1 MKRVLLTFL
10 TIVGIAAS
18 LYAEKHFVMLDKVV
32 AVVGN
37 SSIMYSEIDQV
48 ARQLVE
54 ARRAEGYTS
63 DRDPKNEA
71 LEQLLMQKLLYNQAL
86 IDSIDVNTGD
96 IVQRVEMRVQ
106 QMSDEAGSVLELE
119 RKSHMP
125 IYHIRELIRRQMEEQ
140 AYATAMQQDV
150 ISKVKVVPGE
160 VETFY
165 KGTTKEDLPIIAEQY
180 VYAHI
185 TKYPKGMD
193 AAKRRTRER
202 LLDMRER
209 IVTGK
214 AQFATL
220 ARMYS
225 IDGAAIRGGELEP
238 TPLSGWVKP
247 FADAVEELKPGQV
260 SEVVETQFGL
270 HIVQLI
276 DKRGNLYHCRHIV
289 LRPTFT
295 TDEIVTPLLELDSLA
310 NLIRKDSLTFEVAAL
325 AHSDDKHSKQNGGI
339 VTNHDLLEHYS
350 AFDAKLT
357 ATKFLKEDFGIGGGK
372 SIDDYNAIRY
382 MNKGDISTAFRTTD
396 MNGNEMCKIIKLVD
410 IIPSHIASLDED
422 YLRLEQIALEDKQQ
436 KTLEK
441 WLNEKINAMYIYISP
456 EFRDGEFLNK
466 NWVKK
471 EQK

>member
-1 MKRVLLTFL
+1 MRKVFL
-10 TIVGIAAS
+10 TALTVVLVTAG
-18 LYAEKHFVMLDKVV
+18 LYAEKRFVMLDKVV
-32 AVVGN
+32 AVVGG
-37 SSIMYSEIDQV
+37 SSIMHSEVEQV
-48 ARQLVE
+48 AQQLVE

-86 IDSIDVNTGD
+86 IDSVEVNTAD
-96 IVQRVEMRVQ
+96 IVQRVESRIQ
-106 QMSDEAGSVLELE
+106 QMTDEAGSVVELE
-119 RKSHMP
+119 KKSHMP
-125 IYHIRELIRRQMEEQ
+125 IYHIRELVRRQMEEQ
-140 AYATAMQQDV
+140 TYAAMMQQDV
-150 ISKVKVVPGE
+150 IGKVKVVPGE
-160 VETFY
+160 VERYY
-165 KGTTKEDLPIIAEQY
+165 KNCDKEELPIIAEQY

-193 AAKRRTRER
+193 EAKRRTRER

-214 AQFATL
+214 AQFSTL

-225 IDGAAIRGGELEP
+225 VDGAAIRGGELEP
-238 TPLSGWVKP
+238 TTLQGWVKP

-270 HIVQLI
+270 HIIQMI

-295 TDEIVTPLLELDSLA
+295 TDEIVGPLLELDSIA
-310 NLIRKDSLTFEVAAL
+310 NLIRKDSLTFEAAAL
-325 AHSDDKHSKQNGGI
+325 QHSDDKHSKQNGGI

-382 MNKGDISTAFRTTD
+382 MKKGDVSAAFRTSD
-396 MNGNEMCKIIKLVD
+396 MNGNEMCKIVKLVD
-410 IIPSHIASLDED
+410 VIPSHKATLEDD
-422 YLRLEQIALEDKQQ
+422 YLRLEQIALEEKQHEVFQQWLGQ
-436 KTLEK
+436 KIE
-441 WLNEKINAMYIYISP
+441 AMYIYISP

-466 NWVKK
+466 SWVKK

>member
-1 MKRVLLTFL
+1 MKKVLLTAVAVL
-10 TIVGIAAS
+10 LAGAG
-18 LYAEKHFVMLDKVV
+18 LYANKRFVMLDKVV

-37 SSIMYSEIDQV
+37 SSVMYSEVEQ
-48 ARQLVE
+48 AAKQLVE

-71 LEQLLMQKLLYNQAL
+71 LEQLMMQKLLYNQAL
-86 IDSIDVNTGD
+86 IDSVDVNTGD
-96 IVQRVEMRVQ
+96 IVQRVEAQLQSMT
-106 QMSDEAGSVLELE
+106 DEAGSVVELE

-125 IYHIRELIRRQMEEQ
+125 VYHIRELIRRQVEEQ
-140 AYATAMQQDV
+140 TYAATMQNEIV
-150 ISKVKVVPGE
+150 SKVKVVPGE
-160 VETFY
+160 VERFY
-165 KGTTKEDLPIIAEQY
+165 NSTNKEELPIIAEQY

-185 TKYPKGMD
+185 TKYPKGME

-225 IDGAAIRGGELEP
+225 VDGAAIRGGELEP
-238 TPLSGWVKP
+238 TTLNGWVKP

-270 HIVQLI
+270 HIIQMI

-289 LRPTFT
+289 LRPTYT
-295 TDEIVTPLLELDSLA
+295 TEEIVAPLLELDSLA
-310 NLIRKDSLTFEVAAL
+310 ALIRKDSLAFEAAAL

-357 ATKFLKEDFGIGGGK
+357 ATRFLKEDFGVGGGK

-382 MNKGDISTAFRTTD
+382 MSKGDVSAAFRSSD
-396 MNGNEMCKIIKLVD
+396 MNGNELCKIVKLVD
-410 IIPSHIASLDED
+410 VIPAHTATLDED
-422 YLRLEQIALEDKQQ
+422 YLRLEQIALQEKQQ
-436 KTLEK
+436 KVFQQ
-441 WLNEKINAMYIYISP
+441 WLNSKIEAMYVYIAP
-456 EFRDGEFLNK
+456 EFRDGDFLNK

-471 EQK
+471 DK

>member
-1 MKRVLLTFL
+1 MKKVLLTAVAVL
-10 TIVGIAAS
+10 LAGAG
-18 LYAEKHFVMLDKVV
+18 LYANKRFVMLDKVV

-37 SSIMYSEIDQV
+37 SSVMYSEVEQ
-48 ARQLVE
+48 AAKQLVE

-63 DRDPKNEA
+63 DRDPKSEA
-71 LEQLLMQKLLYNQAL
+71 LEQLMMQKLLYNQAL
-86 IDSIDVNTGD
+86 IDSVEVNTGD
-96 IVQRVEMRVQ
+96 IVQRVEAQLQNMT
-106 QMSDEAGSVLELE
+106 DEAGSVVELE

-125 IYHIRELIRRQMEEQ
+125 VYHIRELIRRQVEEQ
-140 AYATAMQQDV
+140 TYAATMQNEIV
-150 ISKVKVVPGE
+150 SKVKVVPGE
-160 VETFY
+160 VERFY
-165 KGTTKEDLPIIAEQY
+165 NSTNKEELPIIAEQY

-185 TKYPKGMD
+185 TKYPKGMET
-193 AAKRRTRER
+193 AKRRTRER

-225 IDGAAIRGGELEP
+225 VDGAAIRGGELEP
-238 TPLSGWVKP
+238 TTLNGWVKP

-270 HIVQLI
+270 HIIQLI

-289 LRPTFT
+289 LRPTYT
-295 TDEIVTPLLELDSLA
+295 TDEIVAPLLELDSLA
-310 NLIRKDSLTFEVAAL
+310 ALIRKDSLTFEAVAL

-357 ATKFLKEDFGIGGGK
+357 ATRFLKEDFGVGGGK

-382 MNKGDISTAFRTTD
+382 MSKGDVSAAFRSSD
-396 MNGNEMCKIIKLVD
+396 MNGNELCKIVKLVD
-410 IIPSHIASLDED
+410 VIPAHTATLDED
-422 YLRLEQIALEDKQQ
+422 YLRLEQIALQEKQQ
-436 KTLEK
+436 KVFQQ
-441 WLNEKINAMYIYISP
+441 WLNTKIEAMYVYIAP
-456 EFRDGEFLNK
+456 EFRDGDFLNK

-471 EQK
+471 DK

>member
-310 NLIRKDSLTFEVAAL
+310 NLIRKDSLTFEAAAL

-456 EFRDGEFLNK
+456 EFRDGEFLNN

>member
-1 MKRVLLTFL
+1 MKKGFL
-10 TIVGIAAS
+10 TAIAVIMAATG
-18 LYAEKHFVMLDKVV
+18 LYAEKKFVMLDKVV

-37 SSIMYSEIDQV
+37 SSIMHSEVEQV
-48 ARQLVE
+48 AEQLVE

-86 IDSIDVNTGD
+86 IDSVEVSTAE

-106 QMSDEAGSVLELE
+106 QMTEEAGSVVELE
-119 RKSHMP
+119 RQSHMP
-125 IYHIRELIRRQMEEQ
+125 VYHIRELIRRQVEEQ
-140 AYATAMQQDV
+140 AYAGAMQQEV
-150 ISKVKVVPGE
+150 IGKVKVAPGE
-160 VETFY
+160 VEHFY
-165 KGTTKEDLPIIAEQY
+165 NSTDKSELPIIAEQY

-185 TKYPKGMD
+185 TKYPDGMEQ
-193 AAKRRTRER
+193 AKRRTRER

-225 IDGAAIRGGELEP
+225 VDGAAIRGGELEP
-238 TPLSGWVKP
+238 TTLQGWVKP

-270 HIVQLI
+270 HIVQMI
-276 DKRGNLYHCRHIV
+276 DKRGSLYHCRHIV

-295 TDEIVTPLLELDSLA
+295 TDEIIAPMLKLDSIA
-310 NLIRKDSLTFEVAAL
+310 NLIRKDSLTFEAAAM
-325 AHSDDKHSKQNGGI
+325 AHSDDKYSKQNGGI

-357 ATKFLKEDFGIGGGK
+357 ATKFLKEDFGVGGGR

-382 MNKGDISTAFRTTD
+382 MKKGDISSAYRTSD
-396 MNGNEMCKIIKLVD
+396 MNGNEMCKIIKLLD
-410 IIPSHIASLDED
+410 IIPAHNATLEED
-422 YLRLEQIALEDKQQ
+422 YLRLEQIALEEKQQ
-436 KTLEK
+436 KVFQQ
-441 WLNEKINAMYIYISP
+441 WLDTKIDAMYVYIAP
-456 EFRDGEFLNK
+456 EFREGEWVNK

-471 EQK
+471 VQK

>member
-1 MKRVLLTFL
+1 MKKVFL
-10 TIVGIAAS
+10 TALAVVLAGAGI
-18 LYAEKHFVMLDKVV
+18 YAQKRFVMLDKVV

-37 SSIMYSEIDQV
+37 SSIMHSEIEQV
-48 ARQLVE
+48 AQQLVE

-71 LEQLLMQKLLYNQAL
+71 LEQLMMQKLLYNQAL
-86 IDSIDVNTGD
+86 IDSVDVNTGD
-96 IVQRVEMRVQ
+96 IVQRVEAQVQ
-106 QMSDEAGSVLELE
+106 NMTDEAGSVVELE

-125 IYHIRELIRRQMEEQ
+125 IYHIRELVRRQVEEQ
-140 AYATAMQQDV
+140 TYASAMQNEV

-160 VETFY
+160 VESFY
-165 KGTTKEDLPIIAEQY
+165 NTTNKEDLPIIAEQY

-238 TPLSGWVKP
+238 TTLNGWVKP

-270 HIVQLI
+270 HIIQMI

-289 LRPTFT
+289 LRPTYT
-295 TDEIVTPLLELDSLA
+295 TDEIVAPMLELDSIA
-310 NLIRKDSLTFEVAAL
+310 NLIRKDSLTFEAAAL

-357 ATKFLKEDFGIGGGK
+357 ATKFLKEDFGVGGGK
-372 SIDDYNAIRY
+372 SIDDYNTIRY
-382 MNKGDISTAFRTTD
+382 MKVGDISTAFRTSD

-410 IIPSHIASLDED
+410 IIPSHKATLDED
-422 YLRLEQIALEDKQQ
+422 YLRLEQIALQEKQQ
-436 KTLEK
+436 KVFQQ
-441 WLNEKINAMYIYISP
+441 WLDKKIETMYVYISP
-456 EFRDGEFLNK
+456 EYRNGEFLNK
-466 NWVKK
+466 SWVKK
-471 EQK
+471 DMK

>member
-1 MKRVLLTFL
+1 MKKVLITALAVVL
-10 TIVGIAAS
+10 AGAGI
-18 LYAEKHFVMLDKVV
+18 YAQKRFVMLDKVV

-37 SSIMYSEIDQV
+37 SSILHSEVEQT
-48 ARQLVE
+48 AQQLVE

-63 DRDPKNEA
+63 DRDPKSEA
-71 LEQLLMQKLLYNQAL
+71 LEQLMMQKLLYNQAL
-86 IDSIDVNTGD
+86 IDSVEVSTGD
-96 IVQRVEMRVQ
+96 IVQRVEAQVQ
-106 QMSDEAGSVLELE
+106 SMTDEAGSVVELE

-125 IYHIRELIRRQMEEQ
+125 IYHIRELVRRQVEEQ
-140 AYATAMQQDV
+140 TYASAMQNDV
-150 ISKVKVVPGE
+150 IGKVKVVPGE
-160 VETFY
+160 VEAFY
-165 KGTTKEDLPIIAEQY
+165 NSTNKEDLPIIAEQY

-185 TKYPKGMD
+185 TKYPKGME

-238 TPLSGWVKP
+238 TTLNGWVKP

-270 HIVQLI
+270 HIIQMI

-289 LRPTFT
+289 LRPTYT
-295 TDEIVTPLLELDSLA
+295 TDEIVAPMLELDSIA
-310 NLIRKDSLTFEVAAL
+310 NLIRKDSLTFEAAAL

-357 ATKFLKEDFGIGGGK
+357 ATKFLKEDFGVGGGK
-372 SIDDYNAIRY
+372 SIDDYNTIRY
-382 MNKGDISTAFRTTD
+382 MKVGDISTAFRTSD

-410 IIPSHIASLDED
+410 IIPSHKATLDED
-422 YLRLEQIALEDKQQ
+422 YLRLEQIALQEKQQ
-436 KTLEK
+436 KVFQQ
-441 WLNEKINAMYIYISP
+441 WLDKKIESMSVYLSP
-456 EFRDGEFLNK
+456 EYRNGDFLNK
-466 NWVKK
+466 SWVKK
-471 EQK
+471 EMK

>member
-1 MKRVLLTFL
+1 MKKVLLTAL
-10 TIVGIAAS
+10 AVVLAGAG
-18 LYAEKHFVMLDKVV
+18 LYAEKRFVMLDKVV

-37 SSIMYSEIDQV
+37 SSIMHSEVEQT
-48 ARQLVE
+48 AQQLVE

-86 IDSIDVNTGD
+86 IDSVEVNMGD
-96 IVQRVEMRVQ
+96 IVQRVEMQVQ
-106 QMSDEAGSVLELE
+106 NMTDEAGSIVELE

-125 IYHIRELIRRQMEEQ
+125 IYHIRELVRRQVEEQ
-140 AYATAMQQDV
+140 TYASAMQNDV
-150 ISKVKVVPGE
+150 IGKVKVVPGE
-160 VETFY
+160 VECFY
-165 KGTTKEDLPIIAEQY
+165 NSTNKEDLPIIAEQY

-193 AAKRRTRER
+193 VAKRRTRER

-238 TPLSGWVKP
+238 TTLNGWVKP

-270 HIVQLI
+270 HIIQMI
-276 DKRGNLYHCRHIV
+276 DKRGNQYHCRHIV

-295 TDEIVTPLLELDSLA
+295 TDEIVAPMLELDSIA
-310 NLIRKDSLTFEVAAL
+310 NLIRKDSLTFEAAAL

-357 ATKFLKEDFGIGGGK
+357 ATKFLKEDFGVGGGK
-372 SIDDYNAIRY
+372 SIDDYNTIRY
-382 MNKGDISTAFRTTD
+382 MKKGDISAAFRSSD
-396 MNGNEMCKIIKLVD
+396 MNGNDLCKIIKLVD
-410 IIPSHIASLDED
+410 IIPSHTATLEED
-422 YLRLEQIALEDKQQ
+422 YLRLEQIALQEKQQ
-436 KTLEK
+436 QVFQQ
-441 WLNEKINAMYIYISP
+441 WLNKKIETMYVYISP
-456 EFRDGEFLNK
+456 EFRDGDFLNK
-466 NWVKK
+466 SWVKK
-471 EQK
+471 EMK

>member
-1 MKRVLLTFL
+1 MKKVFL
-10 TIVGIAAS
+10 TALAVVLAGAGI
-18 LYAEKHFVMLDKVV
+18 YAQKKFVMLDKVV

-37 SSIMYSEIDQV
+37 SSIMHSEIEQV
-48 ARQLVE
+48 AQQLVE

-71 LEQLLMQKLLYNQAL
+71 LEQLMMQKLLYNQAL
-86 IDSIDVNTGD
+86 IDSVEVNTGD
-96 IVQRVEMRVQ
+96 IVQRVEAQVQ
-106 QMSDEAGSVLELE
+106 NMTDEAGSVVELE

-125 IYHIRELIRRQMEEQ
+125 IYHIRELVRRQVEEQ
-140 AYATAMQQDV
+140 TYASAMQNEV

-160 VETFY
+160 VESFY
-165 KGTTKEDLPIIAEQY
+165 NTTNKEDLPIIAEQY

-238 TPLSGWVKP
+238 TTLNGWVKP

-270 HIVQLI
+270 HIIQMI

-289 LRPTFT
+289 LRPTYT
-295 TDEIVTPLLELDSLA
+295 TDEIVAPMLELDSIA
-310 NLIRKDSLTFEVAAL
+310 NLIRKDSLTFEAAAL

-357 ATKFLKEDFGIGGGK
+357 ATKFLKEDFGVGGGK
-372 SIDDYNAIRY
+372 SIDDYNTIRY
-382 MNKGDISTAFRTTD
+382 MKVGDISTAFRTSD

-410 IIPSHIASLDED
+410 IIPSHKATLDED
-422 YLRLEQIALEDKQQ
+422 YLRLEQIALQEKQQ
-436 KTLEK
+436 KVFQQ
-441 WLNEKINAMYIYISP
+441 WLDKKIETMYVYISP
-456 EFRDGEFLNK
+456 EYRNGEFLNK
-466 NWVKK
+466 SWVKK
-471 EQK
+471 DMK

>member
-1 MKRVLLTFL
+1 MKKGFL
-10 TIVGIAAS
+10 TAIAVIMAATG
-18 LYAEKHFVMLDKVV
+18 LYAEKKFVMLDKVV

-37 SSIMYSEIDQV
+37 SSIMHSEVEQV
-48 ARQLVE
+48 AEQLVE

-86 IDSIDVNTGD
+86 IDSVEVSTAE

-106 QMSDEAGSVLELE
+106 QMTEEAGSVVELE
-119 RKSHMP
+119 RQSHMP
-125 IYHIRELIRRQMEEQ
+125 VYHIRELIRRQVEEQ
-140 AYATAMQQDV
+140 AYAGAMQQEV
-150 ISKVKVVPGE
+150 IGKVKVAPGE
-160 VETFY
+160 IEHFY
-165 KGTTKEDLPIIAEQY
+165 NSTDKSELPIIAEQY

-185 TKYPKGMD
+185 TKYPDGMEQ
-193 AAKRRTRER
+193 AKRRTRER

-225 IDGAAIRGGELEP
+225 VDGAAIRGGELEP
-238 TPLSGWVKP
+238 TTLQGWVKP

-260 SEVVETQFGL
+260 SEIVETQFGL
-270 HIVQLI
+270 HIVQMI
-276 DKRGNLYHCRHIV
+276 DKRGSLYHCRHIV

-295 TDEIVTPLLELDSLA
+295 TDEIIAPMLKLDSIA
-310 NLIRKDSLTFEVAAL
+310 NLIRKDSLTFEAAAL
-325 AHSDDKHSKQNGGI
+325 AHSDDKYSKQNGGI

-357 ATKFLKEDFGIGGGK
+357 ATKFLKEDFGVGGGR

-382 MNKGDISTAFRTTD
+382 MKKGDISSAYRTSD
-396 MNGNEMCKIIKLVD
+396 MNGNEMCKIIKLLD
-410 IIPSHIASLDED
+410 IIPAHNATLDDD
-422 YLRLEQIALEDKQQ
+422 YLRLEQIALEEKQQ
-436 KTLEK
+436 KVFQQ
-441 WLNEKINAMYIYISP
+441 WLDTKIDAMYVYIAP
-456 EFRDGEFLNK
+456 EFREGEWVNK

-471 EQK
+471 VQK

>member
-1 MKRVLLTFL
+1 MKKVLITALAVVL
-10 TIVGIAAS
+10 AGAGI
-18 LYAEKHFVMLDKVV
+18 YAQKRFVMLDKVV

-37 SSIMYSEIDQV
+37 SSILHSEVEQT
-48 ARQLVE
+48 AQQLVE

-63 DRDPKNEA
+63 DRDPKSEA
-71 LEQLLMQKLLYNQAL
+71 LEQLMMQKLLYNQAL
-86 IDSIDVNTGD
+86 IDSVEVSTGD
-96 IVQRVEMRVQ
+96 IVQRVEAQVQ
-106 QMSDEAGSVLELE
+106 SMTDEAGSVVELE

-125 IYHIRELIRRQMEEQ
+125 IYHIRELVRRQVEEQ
-140 AYATAMQQDV
+140 TYASAMQNDV
-150 ISKVKVVPGE
+150 IGKVKVVPGE
-160 VETFY
+160 VEAFY
-165 KGTTKEDLPIIAEQY
+165 NSTNKEDLPIIAEQY

-185 TKYPKGMD
+185 TKYPKGME

-238 TPLSGWVKP
+238 TTLNGWVKP

-270 HIVQLI
+270 HIIQMI

-289 LRPTFT
+289 LRPTYT
-295 TDEIVTPLLELDSLA
+295 TDEIVAPMLELDSIA
-310 NLIRKDSLTFEVAAL
+310 NLIRKDSLTFEAAAL

-357 ATKFLKEDFGIGGGK
+357 ATKFLKEDFGVGGGK
-372 SIDDYNAIRY
+372 SIDDYNTIRY
-382 MNKGDISTAFRTTD
+382 MKVGDISTAFRTSD
-396 MNGNEMCKIIKLVD
+396 MNGNGMCKIIKLVD
-410 IIPSHIASLDED
+410 IIPSHKATLDED
-422 YLRLEQIALEDKQQ
+422 YLRLEQIALQEKQQ
-436 KTLEK
+436 KVFQQ
-441 WLNEKINAMYIYISP
+441 WLDKKIESMYVYISP
-456 EFRDGEFLNK
+456 EYRNGDFLNK
-466 NWVKK
+466 SWVKK
-471 EQK
+471 EMK

>member
-1 MKRVLLTFL
+1 MKRVLLTAL
-10 TIVGIAAS
+10 AVVLAGAGI
-18 LYAEKHFVMLDKVV
+18 YAQKRFVMLDKVV

-37 SSIMYSEIDQV
+37 SSIMHSEIEQV
-48 ARQLVE
+48 AKQLVE

-63 DRDPKNEA
+63 DRDPMNEA
-71 LEQLLMQKLLYNQAL
+71 LEQLMMQKLLYNQAL
-86 IDSIDVNTGD
+86 IDSVDVNTGD
-96 IVQRVEMRVQ
+96 IVQRVEAQVQ
-106 QMSDEAGSVLELE
+106 NMTDEAGSVVELE

-125 IYHIRELIRRQMEEQ
+125 IYHIRELVRRQVEEQ
-140 AYATAMQQDV
+140 VYASAMQNEV
-150 ISKVKVVPGE
+150 IGKVKVVPGE
-160 VETFY
+160 VESFY
-165 KGTTKEDLPIIAEQY
+165 NSTNKEDLPIIAEQY

-185 TKYPKGMD
+185 TKYPKGME

-238 TPLSGWVKP
+238 TTLNGWVKP

-270 HIVQLI
+270 HIIQMI

-289 LRPTFT
+289 LRPTYT
-295 TDEIVTPLLELDSLA
+295 TDEIVAPMLELDSIA
-310 NLIRKDSLTFEVAAL
+310 NLIRKDSLSFKDAAL

-357 ATKFLKEDFGIGGGK
+357 ATKFLKEDFGVGGGK
-372 SIDDYNAIRY
+372 SIDDYNTIRY
-382 MNKGDISTAFRTTD
+382 MKVGDISTAFRTSD
-396 MNGNEMCKIIKLVD
+396 MNGNEMCNIIKLVE
-410 IIPSHIASLDED
+410 IIPSHKATLEED
-422 YLRLEQIALEDKQQ
+422 YLRLEQIALQEKQQ
-436 KTLEK
+436 KVFQQ
-441 WLNEKINAMYIYISP
+441 WLNTKIESMYVYISP
-456 EFRDGEFLNK
+456 EYRGGEFLNK

-471 EQK
+471 QTK

>member
-1 MKRVLLTFL
+1 MKKVLLTAL
-10 TIVGIAAS
+10 AVVLAGAG
-18 LYAEKHFVMLDKVV
+18 LYAEKRFVMLDKVV

-37 SSIMYSEIDQV
+37 SSIMHSEVEQT
-48 ARQLVE
+48 AQQLVE

-86 IDSIDVNTGD
+86 IDSVEVNMGD
-96 IVQRVEMRVQ
+96 IVQRVEMQVQ
-106 QMSDEAGSVLELE
+106 NMTEEAGSIVELE

-125 IYHIRELIRRQMEEQ
+125 IYHIRELVRRQVEEQ
-140 AYATAMQQDV
+140 TYASAMQNDV

-160 VETFY
+160 VERFY
-165 KGTTKEDLPIIAEQY
+165 NNTNKEDLPIIAEQY

-193 AAKRRTRER
+193 VAKRRTRER

-238 TPLSGWVKP
+238 TTLNGWVKP

-270 HIVQLI
+270 HIIQMI

-295 TDEIVTPLLELDSLA
+295 TDEIVAPMLELDSIA
-310 NLIRKDSLTFEVAAL
+310 NLIRKDSLTFEAAAL

-357 ATKFLKEDFGIGGGK
+357 ATKFLKEDFGVGGGK
-372 SIDDYNAIRY
+372 SIDDYNTIRY
-382 MNKGDISTAFRTTD
+382 MKKGDISTAFRSSD
-396 MNGNEMCKIIKLVD
+396 MNGNDLCKIIKLVD
-410 IIPSHIASLDED
+410 IIPSHTATLEED
-422 YLRLEQIALEDKQQ
+422 YLRLEQIALQEKQQ
-436 KTLEK
+436 QMFQQ
-441 WLNEKINAMYIYISP
+441 WLNKKIETMYIYISP
-456 EFRDGEFLNK
+456 EFRDGDFLNK
-466 NWVKK
+466 SWVKK
-471 EQK
+471 DMK

>member
-1 MKRVLLTFL
+1 MKKVLLTAVAVL
-10 TIVGIAAS
+10 LAGAG
-18 LYAEKHFVMLDKVV
+18 LYANKRFVMLDKIV

-37 SSIMYSEIDQV
+37 SSVMYSEVEQ
-48 ARQLVE
+48 AAKQLVE

-63 DRDPKNEA
+63 DRDPKSEA
-71 LEQLLMQKLLYNQAL
+71 LEQLMMQKLLYNQAL
-86 IDSIDVNTGD
+86 IDSVEVNTGD
-96 IVQRVEMRVQ
+96 IVQRVEAQLQNMT
-106 QMSDEAGSVLELE
+106 DEAGSVVELE

-125 IYHIRELIRRQMEEQ
+125 VYHIRELIRRQVEEQ
-140 AYATAMQQDV
+140 TYAATMQNEIV
-150 ISKVKVVPGE
+150 SKVKVVPGE
-160 VETFY
+160 VERFY
-165 KGTTKEDLPIIAEQY
+165 NSTNKEELPIIAEQY

-185 TKYPKGMD
+185 TKYPKGMET
-193 AAKRRTRER
+193 AKRRTRER

-225 IDGAAIRGGELEP
+225 VDGAAIRGGELEP
-238 TPLSGWVKP
+238 TTLNGWVKP

-270 HIVQLI
+270 HIIQLI

-289 LRPTFT
+289 LRPTYT
-295 TDEIVTPLLELDSLA
+295 TDEIVAPLLELDSLA
-310 NLIRKDSLTFEVAAL
+310 ALIRKDSLTFEAVAL

-357 ATKFLKEDFGIGGGK
+357 ATRFLKEDFGVGGGK

-382 MNKGDISTAFRTTD
+382 MSKGDVSAAFRSSD
-396 MNGNEMCKIIKLVD
+396 MNGNELCKIVKLVD
-410 IIPSHIASLDED
+410 VIPAHTATLDED
-422 YLRLEQIALEDKQQ
+422 YLRLEQIALQEKQQ
-436 KTLEK
+436 KVFQQ
-441 WLNEKINAMYIYISP
+441 WLNTKIEAMYVYIAP
-456 EFRDGEFLNK
+456 EFRDGDFLNK

-471 EQK
+471 DK

>member
-1 MKRVLLTFL
+1 MKKVLLTAL
-10 TIVGIAAS
+10 AVVLAGAG
-18 LYAEKHFVMLDKVV
+18 LYAEKRFVMLDKVV

-37 SSIMYSEIDQV
+37 SSIMHSEVEQT
-48 ARQLVE
+48 AQQLVE

-86 IDSIDVNTGD
+86 IDSVEVNMGD
-96 IVQRVEMRVQ
+96 IVQRVEMQVQ
-106 QMSDEAGSVLELE
+106 NMTDEAGSIVELE

-125 IYHIRELIRRQMEEQ
+125 IYHIRELVRRQVEEQ
-140 AYATAMQQDV
+140 TYASAMQNDV
-150 ISKVKVVPGE
+150 IGKVKVVPGE
-160 VETFY
+160 VERFY
-165 KGTTKEDLPIIAEQY
+165 NSTNKEDLPIIAEQY

-193 AAKRRTRER
+193 VAKRRTRER

-238 TPLSGWVKP
+238 TTLNGWVKP

-270 HIVQLI
+270 HIIQMI
-276 DKRGNLYHCRHIV
+276 DKRGNQYHCRHIV

-295 TDEIVTPLLELDSLA
+295 TDEIVAPMLELDSIA
-310 NLIRKDSLTFEVAAL
+310 NLIRKDSLTFEAAAL
-325 AHSDDKHSKQNGGI
+325 VHSDDKHSKQNGGI

-357 ATKFLKEDFGIGGGK
+357 ATKFLKEDFGVGGGK
-372 SIDDYNAIRY
+372 SIDDYNTIRY
-382 MNKGDISTAFRTTD
+382 MKKGDISAAFRSSD
-396 MNGNEMCKIIKLVD
+396 MNGNDLCKIIKLVD
-410 IIPSHIASLDED
+410 IIPSHTATLEED
-422 YLRLEQIALEDKQQ
+422 YLRLEQIALQEKQQ
-436 KTLEK
+436 QVFQQ
-441 WLNEKINAMYIYISP
+441 WLNKKIETMYVYISP
-456 EFRDGEFLNK
+456 EFRDGDFLNK
-466 NWVKK
+466 SWVKK
-471 EQK
+471 EMK

>member
-1 MKRVLLTFL
+1 MKKGILTAVAVAL
-10 TIVGIAAS
+10 AVTG
-18 LYAEKHFVMLDKVV
+18 LYAEKRFVMLDKVV

-37 SSIMYSEIDQV
+37 SSIMHSEVEQV
-48 ARQLVE
+48 ANQLVE

-86 IDSIDVNTGD
+86 IDSVEVSTAD
-96 IVQRVEMRVQ
+96 IVQRVEARVQ
-106 QMSDEAGSVLELE
+106 QMTDEAGSVIELE
-119 RKSHMP
+119 RQSHMP
-125 IYHIRELIRRQMEEQ
+125 VYHIRELIRRQVEEQ
-140 AYATAMQQDV
+140 TYAGAMQQQV
-150 ISKVKVVPGE
+150 IGKVKVVPGE
-160 VETFY
+160 VEYYYNNTD
-165 KGTTKEDLPIIAEQY
+165 KSELPIIAEQY

-185 TKYPKGMD
+185 TKYPEGMEE
-193 AAKRRTRER
+193 AKRRTRER

-214 AQFATL
+214 AQFSTL

-225 IDGAAIRGGELEP
+225 VDGAAIRGGELEP
-238 TPLSGWVKP
+238 TTLQGWVKP

-270 HIVQLI
+270 HIIQMI
-276 DKRGNLYHCRHIV
+276 DKRGSLYHCRHIV

-295 TDEIVTPLLELDSLA
+295 TDEIVAPMLKLDSIA
-310 NLIRKDSLTFEVAAL
+310 NLIRKDSLTFEAAAM
-325 AHSDDKHSKQNGGI
+325 AHSDDKYSKQNGGI

-382 MNKGDISTAFRTTD
+382 MKKGDISAAFRTSD
-396 MNGNEMCKIIKLVD
+396 MSGNEMCKIIKLLDV
-410 IIPSHIASLDED
+410 IPAHNATLDED
-422 YLRLEQIALEDKQQ
+422 YLRLEQIALEKKQ
-436 KTLEK
+436 EK
-441 WLNEKINAMYIYISP
+441 AFQQWLDTKIEAMYIYIAP
-456 EFRDGEFLNK
+456 EYRQGEFVNK

>member
-1 MKRVLLTFL
+1 MKKVLITALAVVL
-10 TIVGIAAS
+10 AGAGI
-18 LYAEKHFVMLDKVV
+18 YAQKRFVMLDKVV

-37 SSIMYSEIDQV
+37 SSILHSEVEQT
-48 ARQLVE
+48 AQQLVE

-63 DRDPKNEA
+63 DRDPKSEA
-71 LEQLLMQKLLYNQAL
+71 LEQLMMQKLLYNQAL
-86 IDSIDVNTGD
+86 IDSVEVSTGD
-96 IVQRVEMRVQ
+96 IVQRVEAQVQ
-106 QMSDEAGSVLELE
+106 SMTDEAGSVVELE

-125 IYHIRELIRRQMEEQ
+125 IYHIRELVRRQVEEQ
-140 AYATAMQQDV
+140 TYASAMQNDV
-150 ISKVKVVPGE
+150 IGKVKVVPGE
-160 VETFY
+160 VEAFY
-165 KGTTKEDLPIIAEQY
+165 NSTNKEDLPIIAEQY

-185 TKYPKGMD
+185 TKYPKGME

-238 TPLSGWVKP
+238 TTLNGWVKP

-270 HIVQLI
+270 HIIQMI

-289 LRPTFT
+289 LRPTYT
-295 TDEIVTPLLELDSLA
+295 TDEIVAPMLELDSIA
-310 NLIRKDSLTFEVAAL
+310 NLIRKDSLTFEATAL

-357 ATKFLKEDFGIGGGK
+357 ATKFLKEDFGVGGGK
-372 SIDDYNAIRY
+372 SIDDYNTIRY
-382 MNKGDISTAFRTTD
+382 MKVGDISTAFRTSD

-410 IIPSHIASLDED
+410 IIPSHKATLDED
-422 YLRLEQIALEDKQQ
+422 YLRLEQIALQEKQQ
-436 KTLEK
+436 KVFQQ
-441 WLNEKINAMYIYISP
+441 WLDKKIESMYVYISP
-456 EFRDGEFLNK
+456 EYRNGDFLNK
-466 NWVKK
+466 SWVKK
-471 EQK
+471 EMK

>member
-1 MKRVLLTFL
+1 
-10 TIVGIAAS
+10 
-18 LYAEKHFVMLDKVV
+18 
-32 AVVGN
+32 
-37 SSIMYSEIDQV
+37 
-48 ARQLVE
+48 
-54 ARRAEGYTS
+54 
-63 DRDPKNEA
+63 
-71 LEQLLMQKLLYNQAL
+71 
-86 IDSIDVNTGD
+86 
-96 IVQRVEMRVQ
+96 
-106 QMSDEAGSVLELE
+106 
-119 RKSHMP
+119 
-125 IYHIRELIRRQMEEQ
+125 MEEQ

-202 LLDMRER
+202 LLDIRER

-276 DKRGNLYHCRHIV
+276 DKRGNLYHFRHIV

-310 NLIRKDSLTFEVAAL
+310 NLIRKDSLAFEAAAL

>member
-193 AAKRRTRER
+193 VAKRRTRER

-310 NLIRKDSLTFEVAAL
+310 NLIRKDSLTFEAAAL

>member
-1 MKRVLLTFL
+1 MKKGILTAVAVAL
-10 TIVGIAAS
+10 AVTG
-18 LYAEKHFVMLDKVV
+18 LYAEKRFVMLDKVV

-37 SSIMYSEIDQV
+37 SSIMHSEVEQV
-48 ARQLVE
+48 ANQLVE

-86 IDSIDVNTGD
+86 IDSVEVSTAD
-96 IVQRVEMRVQ
+96 IVQRVEARVQ
-106 QMSDEAGSVLELE
+106 QMTDEAGSVIELE
-119 RKSHMP
+119 RQSHMP
-125 IYHIRELIRRQMEEQ
+125 VYHIRELIRRQVEEQ
-140 AYATAMQQDV
+140 TYAGAMQQQV
-150 ISKVKVVPGE
+150 IGKVKVVPGE
-160 VETFY
+160 VEHYYNNTD
-165 KGTTKEDLPIIAEQY
+165 KSELPIIAEQY

-185 TKYPKGMD
+185 TKYPEGMEE
-193 AAKRRTRER
+193 AKRRTRER

-214 AQFATL
+214 AQFSTL

-225 IDGAAIRGGELEP
+225 VDGAAIRGGELEP
-238 TPLSGWVKP
+238 TTLQGWVKP

-270 HIVQLI
+270 HIIQMI
-276 DKRGNLYHCRHIV
+276 DKRGSLYHCRHIV

-295 TDEIVTPLLELDSLA
+295 TDEIVAPMLKLDSIA
-310 NLIRKDSLTFEVAAL
+310 NLIRKDSLTFEAAAM
-325 AHSDDKHSKQNGGI
+325 AHSDDKYSKQNGGI

-382 MNKGDISTAFRTTD
+382 MKKGDISAAFRTAD
-396 MNGNEMCKIIKLVD
+396 MSGNEMCKIIKLLDV
-410 IIPSHIASLDED
+410 IPAHNATLDED
-422 YLRLEQIALEDKQQ
+422 YLRLEQIALEKKQ
-436 KTLEK
+436 EK
-441 WLNEKINAMYIYISP
+441 AFQQWLDTKIEAMYIYIAP
-456 EFRDGEFLNK
+456 EYRQGEFVNK

-471 EQK
+471 DQK